1 MFVTSV
7 IVHMLAFLLRTRT
20 NISLGAQRLC
30 WVNLCQRPIIAMC
43 NHLISICNGQ
53 YGHGGSG
60 RWPHVL
66 HCSCLKNTKN
76 KIQIK
81 RVTYQRFPPKKDL
94 RQKNWQKDGGSHV
107 QKIGIRGGGWGLWAW
122 TYMHIV
128 GMHGHGNISL
138 HWIGLGVTWD
148 INSHALV
155 QHIGIAHIQASS
167 TICGYVFLCTIFF

>member
-30 WVNLCQRPIIAMC
+30 WVNLCQRPLIAMC

-60 RWPHVL
+60 RWRHVL

-94 RQKNWQKDGGSHV
+94 RQKNWHKDGGSHV
-107 QKIGIRGGGWGLWAW
+107 QKIGIRGGGGG
-122 TYMHIV
+122 YE
-128 GMHGHGNISL
+128 HGH
-138 HWIGLGVTWD
+138 T
-148 INSHALV
+148 
-155 QHIGIAHIQASS
+155 
-167 TICGYVFLCTIFF
+167 CT